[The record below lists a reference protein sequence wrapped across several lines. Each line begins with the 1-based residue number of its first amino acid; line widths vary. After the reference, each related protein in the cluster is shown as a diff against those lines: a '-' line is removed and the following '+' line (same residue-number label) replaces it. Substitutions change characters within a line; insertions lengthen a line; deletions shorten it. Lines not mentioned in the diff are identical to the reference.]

1 LNSLI
6 DNIENDEEHHSRRG
20 EDREITLG
28 TTMILLI
35 FFALAVYGAVLF
47 GFGYSMGSKH
57 SGGTAIAA
65 EPASSATFNS
75 FKPAPGSPVG
85 STGEKLPPNN
95 GSTVPYTP
103 PSATKSVP
111 VEDEPARSNAPDPDD
126 IISNPPRPKPGAQ
139 AVIPPAPAT
148 TAPAAAVTPAA
159 PGVPTGPAVVVQ
171 IAAVSHQEDADL
183 IATTLRR
190 RGYVVNIRTEP
201 DKLLHVQVGPFTNRK
216 DAEAMKAKLLADGFN
231 AYIK

>member
-6 DNIENDEEHHSRRG
+6 DNIENDDEEHSGRG
-20 EDREITLG
+20 ADREITLG

-57 SGGTAIAA
+57 SSVTTVAA
-65 EPASSATFNS
+65 EPASAVTFNGS
-75 FKPAPGSPVG
+75 KPSPGNPVG
-85 STGEKLPPNN
+85 SNDDKLPPNIT
-95 GSTVPYTP
+95 SSPVPYTP
-103 PSATKSVP
+103 PPATKTVP
-111 VEDEPARSNAPDPDD
+111 LTNAASDAGDPDD
-126 IISNPPRPKPGAQ
+126 IVTNPPKARPGTQP
-139 AVIPPAPAT
+139 VIPATPPPAP
-148 TAPAAAVTPAA
+148 TAAVPAAATA
-159 PGVPTGPAVVVQ
+159 PVPGGPSMVVQ

-190 RGYVVNIRTEP
+190 RGYTVNIRTEP